1 MAQITKKTN
10 KKGETVYQIRVSCG
24 YDYKGR
30 QRTKSMTYKPKA
42 KSPKQIEKE
51 VQKQAILFEQQ
62 CSNPIRAAV
71 LGATHT
77 TEDQIRRPCG

>member
-1 MAQITKKTN
+1 MAQIIKKTN

-42 KSPKQIEKE
+42 KSPKQIE
-51 VQKQAILFEQQ
+51 
-62 CSNPIRAAV
+62 
-71 LGATHT
+71 
-77 TEDQIRRPCG
+77 